1 MAAPARGR
9 LLVVATPLGN
19 LGDLSPRAARALAEA
34 DLVAA
39 EDTRRTLPLL
49 THLGLSKPL
58 VSSHKFNEAAK
69 LAGLLNALAEGKT
82 IALVTDGG
90 TPAISDPGHRLV
102 AAAHAAGHAVVAIA
116 GPSAVAAALSVAGF
130 PADRFRFAG
139 FLPAAAAARRRALAA
154 LAAEPE
160 TLVFYEAPHRVLKA
174 LDAMIDAFGDREA
187 ALCRELTKLHE
198 EVLRAPLSAIRASLA
213 ARDAIRG
220 EIVLVVA
227 GAGGEGDRAGTERD
241 GVERTTAERAGTE
254 AGPDGSRDDRSA
266 APTVGAGLRAGPLRG
281 VPPDAVAYG
290 VLFAMAREL
299 EDGDARRALRRL
311 ARDLG
316 RTRAEVKALLADAGV
331 PLADAPG

>member
-1 MAAPARGR
+1 VPAPARGR

-49 THLGLSKPL
+49 THLGLSKPM
-58 VSSHKFNEAAK
+58 VSSHKFNEAAG
-69 LAGLLNALAEGKT
+69 LAGLLNTLAEGKT

-154 LAAEPE
+154 LATEPE

-174 LDAMIDAFGDREA
+174 LDAMIEALGDREA

-227 GAGGEGDRAGTERD
+227 GAGREGTRAG
-241 GVERTTAERAGTE
+241 AERAGTE
-254 AGPDGSRDDRSA
+254 AGME
-266 APTVGAGLRAGPLRG
+266 AGME
-281 VPPDAVAYG
+281 AVAYR

-299 EDGDARRALRRL
+299 EDGDPRRAVRRL
-311 ARDLG
+311 ARELG
-316 RTRAEVKALLADAGV
+316 LARAEVKARLADAGID
-331 PLADAPG
+331 PDASGPS

>member
-1 MAAPARGR
+1 MSAPSRGR

-19 LGDLSPRAARALAEA
+19 LGDLSPRAVRALGEA

-58 VSSHKFNEAAK
+58 VSSHKFNEASK
-69 LAGLLNALAEGKT
+69 LDGLLGALGEGKT

-102 AAAHAAGHAVVAIA
+102 AAALAAGHVVVAIA

-139 FLPAAAAARRRALAA
+139 FLPAAAAARRRALTA
-154 LAAEPE
+154 LAGEPE

-174 LDAMIDAFGDREA
+174 LDAMIEALGDREA

-198 EVLRAPLSAIRASLA
+198 EVLRARLSAIRTSLA

-227 GAGGEGDRAGTERD
+227 GAGSEGSGAARCGAARRPAWSGRPAPRHPARRRGVRRPVRNGARAGGRRPAPR
-241 GVERTTAERAGTE
+241 GAPPGART
-254 AGPDGSRDDRSA
+254 GP
-266 APTVGAGLRAGPLRG
+266 
-281 VPPDAVAYG
+281 
-290 VLFAMAREL
+290 
-299 EDGDARRALRRL
+299 DARRGQGAARGGGDRPRRPRSFL
-311 ARDLG
+311 SETSARW
-316 RTRAEVKALLADAGV
+316 AAGIES
-331 PLADAPG
+331 APR

>member
-1 MAAPARGR
+1 MSAPPRGR

-49 THLGLSKPL
+49 THLGLSKPM
-58 VSSHKFNEAAK
+58 VSSHKFNEASG
-69 LAGLLNALAEGKT
+69 LAGLLNTLAEGKT

-139 FLPAAAAARRRALAA
+139 FLPAAASARRRALAA

-174 LDAMIDAFGDREA
+174 LDAMIEALGDREA

-198 EVLRAPLSAIRASLA
+198 EVLRAPLSALRASLA
-213 ARDAIRG
+213 GRDAIRG

-227 GAGGEGDRAGTERD
+227 GGGSERGGAERA
-241 GVERTTAERAGTE
+241 VAERAGTE
-254 AGPDGSRDDRSA
+254 AGPY
-266 APTVGAGLRAGPLRG
+266 GA
-281 VPPDAVAYG
+281 
-290 VLFAMAREL
+290 LFAMARAL
-299 EDGDARRALRRL
+299 EDGDPRRAVRRL
-311 ARDLG
+311 ARELQLS
-316 RTRAEVKALLADAGV
+316 RAEVKSRLLEAGIDPDTPDAS
-331 PLADAPG
+331 

>member
-1 MAAPARGR
+1 VTAPARGR

-49 THLGLSKPL
+49 THLGLSKPM
-58 VSSHKFNEAAK
+58 VSSHKFNEASG
-69 LAGLLNALAEGKT
+69 LAGLLNTLAEGKT

-139 FLPAAAAARRRALAA
+139 FLPAAASARRRALAA

-174 LDAMIDAFGDREA
+174 LDAMVEALGDRDA

-220 EIVLVVA
+220 EIVLVVE
-227 GAGGEGDRAGTERD
+227 GAGRAS
-241 GVERTTAERAGTE
+241 ERAGT
-254 AGPDGSRDDRSA
+254 ARDG
-266 APTVGAGLRAGPLRG
+266 VGRAGIPSES
-281 VPPDAVAYG
+281 VVYG
-290 VLFAMAREL
+290 TLFAMAREL
-299 EDGDARRALRRL
+299 EDGDPRRAVRRL
-311 ARDLG
+311 ARELQLS
-316 RTRAEVKALLADAGV
+316 RAEVKARLLEAGID
-331 PLADAPG
+331 PDTPGPS

>member
-1 MAAPARGR
+1 MTAPARGR

-58 VSSHKFNEAAK
+58 VSSHKFNEVAG
-69 LAGLLNALAEGKT
+69 LAGLLSTLAEGKT

-154 LAAEPE
+154 LATEPE
-160 TLVFYEAPHRVLKA
+160 TLVFYEAPHRALKS
-174 LDAMIDAFGDREA
+174 LDAMIEALGDREA

-213 ARDAIRG
+213 ARNAIRG

-227 GAGGEGDRAGTERD
+227 GGGSERG
-241 GVERTTAERAGTE
+241 GVERAGAE
-254 AGPDGSRDDRSA
+254 AGPS
-266 APTVGAGLRAGPLRG
+266 RG
-281 VPPDAVAYG
+281 VPPEAGAYR

-299 EDGDARRALRRL
+299 EDDDPRRAVRRL
-311 ARDLG
+311 ARELG
-316 RTRAEVKALLADAGV
+316 LARAEVKARLTDAGID
-331 PLADAPG
+331 PDAPGPS

>member
-1 MAAPARGR
+1 VTAPARGR

-49 THLGLSKPL
+49 THLGLSKPM
-58 VSSHKFNEAAK
+58 VSSHKFNEASG
-69 LAGLLNALAEGKT
+69 LTGLLNTLAEGKT

-139 FLPAAAAARRRALAA
+139 FLPAAAAARRRALGM
-154 LAAEPE
+154 LATEPE

-174 LDAMIDAFGDREA
+174 LDAMIEALGDREA

-227 GAGGEGDRAGTERD
+227 GAGGEGERAVAGRTGTETGPYRD
-241 GVERTTAERAGTE
+241 H
-254 AGPDGSRDDRSA
+254 PSDA
-266 APTVGAGLRAGPLRG
+266 A
-281 VPPDAVAYG
+281 AYRL
-290 VLFAMAREL
+290 LFAMARQL
-299 EDGDARRALRRL
+299 EDGDARRAMRRL

-316 RTRAEVKALLADAGV
+316 RTRAEVKALLRDADV
-331 PLADAPG
+331 PLADGPG

>member
-1 MAAPARGR
+1 MLVPSRGR

-19 LGDLSPRAARALAEA
+19 LGDLSPRAARALGEA

-49 THLGLSKPL
+49 THLGLSKPM
-58 VSSHKFNEAAK
+58 VSSHKFN
-69 LAGLLNALAEGKT
+69 
-82 IALVTDGG
+82 
-90 TPAISDPGHRLV
+90 GHRLV

-139 FLPAAAAARRRALAA
+139 FLPAAASARRRALAA

-174 LDAMIDAFGDREA
+174 LDAMIEALGDREA

-198 EVLRAPLSAIRASLA
+198 EVLRAPLSAIRAALA
-213 ARDAIRG
+213 GRDAIRG

-227 GAGGEGDRAGTERD
+227 GGGSER
-241 GVERTTAERAGTE
+241 GGAERAGTE
-254 AGPDGSRDDRSA
+254 AGPY
-266 APTVGAGLRAGPLRG
+266 GA
-281 VPPDAVAYG
+281 
-290 VLFAMAREL
+290 LFAMAREL
-299 EDGDARRALRRL
+299 EDGDPRRAVRRL
-311 ARDLG
+311 ARELG
-316 RTRAEVKALLADAGV
+316 LSRAEVKARLLEAGV
-331 PLADAPG
+331 DPETPDAS

>member
-1 MAAPARGR
+1 MTAPARGR

-19 LGDLSPRAARALAEA
+19 LGDLSPRAATALAEA

-49 THLGLSKPL
+49 SHLGLSKRL
-58 VSSHKFNEAAK
+58 VSSHKFNEVAG
-69 LAGLLNALAEGKT
+69 LAGLLATLAEGKT

-160 TLVFYEAPHRVLKA
+160 TLVFYEAPHRALKA
-174 LDAMIDAFGDREA
+174 LDAMIAAFGDREA
-187 ALCRELTKLHE
+187 ALCRELTKLYE

-220 EIVLVVA
+220 EIVLVVEGV
-227 GAGGEGDRAGTERD
+227 GAER
-241 GVERTTAERAGTE
+241 ERTDAGRAGTE
-254 AGPDGSRDDRSA
+254 AGPDGVRDDRSA
-266 APTVGAGLRAGPLRG
+266 APTVGAGLRAGPLR
-281 VPPDAVAYG
+281 AARSTATACG

-299 EDGDARRALRRL
+299 EEGDARRALRRL
-311 ARDLG
+311 ARELG
-316 RTRAEVKALLADAGV
+316 RTRAEVKALLAEAGV
-331 PLADAPG
+331 PLEDGPG

>member
-1 MAAPARGR
+1 MTAPARGR

-49 THLGLSKPL
+49 THLGLSKPM
-58 VSSHKFNEAAK
+58 VSSHKFNEV
-69 LAGLLNALAEGKT
+69 AGLASLLNTLAEGKT

-154 LAAEPE
+154 LATEPE

-174 LDAMIDAFGDREA
+174 LDAMIEALGDREA

-227 GAGGEGDRAGTERD
+227 GPGGEGTRAGRE
-241 GVERTTAERAGTE
+241 AGTE
-254 AGPDGSRDDRSA
+254 AVA
-266 APTVGAGLRAGPLRG
+266 LQAGTE
-281 VPPDAVAYG
+281 AVAYR

-299 EDGDARRALRRL
+299 EDGDPRRAVRRL
-311 ARDLG
+311 ARELG
-316 RTRAEVKALLADAGV
+316 LARAEVKARLADAGID
-331 PLADAPG
+331 PDASGPS

>member
-1 MAAPARGR
+1 MTAPARGR

-19 LGDLSPRAARALAEA
+19 LGDLSPRAARALGEA

-49 THLGLSKPL
+49 THLGLSRPL
-58 VSSHKFNEAAK
+58 VSSHKFNEAGK
-69 LAGLLNALAEGKT
+69 LSGLLAALGEGKT

-102 AAAHAAGHAVVAIA
+102 SAAHAAGHAVVAIA

-139 FLPAAAAARRRALAA
+139 FLPAAASPRRRALAA

-174 LDAMIDAFGDREA
+174 LDAMVEMLGDREA

-227 GAGGEGDRAGTERD
+227 GAGGEGTRAG
-241 GVERTTAERAGTE
+241 AEAGLE
-254 AGPDGSRDDRSA
+254 AGPSRG
-266 APTVGAGLRAGPLRG
+266 GASRG
-281 VPPDAVAYG
+281 VPLEAAAYG
-290 VLFAMAREL
+290 TLFAMAREL
-299 EDGDARRALRRL
+299 EDGDPRRAVRRL

-316 RTRAEVKALLADAGV
+316 LTRAEVKARLAEAGIDPATSDAS
-331 PLADAPG
+331 

>member
-1 MAAPARGR
+1 VLVPSRGR

-19 LGDLSPRAARALAEA
+19 LGDLSPRAARALGEA

-49 THLGLSKPL
+49 THLGLSKPM
-58 VSSHKFNEAAK
+58 VSSHKFNEASG
-69 LAGLLNALAEGKT
+69 LAGLLNTLAEGKT

-139 FLPAAAAARRRALAA
+139 FLPAAASARRRALAA

-174 LDAMIDAFGDREA
+174 LDAMIEALGDREA

-198 EVLRAPLSAIRASLA
+198 EVLRAPLSAIRAALA
-213 ARDAIRG
+213 GRDAIRG

-227 GAGGEGDRAGTERD
+227 GGGSER
-241 GVERTTAERAGTE
+241 GGAERAGTE
-254 AGPDGSRDDRSA
+254 AGPY
-266 APTVGAGLRAGPLRG
+266 GA
-281 VPPDAVAYG
+281 
-290 VLFAMAREL
+290 LFAMAREL
-299 EDGDARRALRRL
+299 EDGDPRRAVRRL
-311 ARDLG
+311 ARELG
-316 RTRAEVKALLADAGV
+316 LSRAEVKARLLEAGV
-331 PLADAPG
+331 DPETPDAS